1 MFAARQRASCLARQL
16 QRASRNYASDAH
28 AQHKPVEVNESFGKG
43 SIFAVATF
51 FGGVLLYQVSP
62 KEGQS
67 SGLTNLITSWTS
79 RPEHWEEI
87 NTAHAL
93 AVKQA
98 GFDRTLFEHS
108 PTKDRPVEVAYP
120 EALQSHCS
128 RNIRAGHI
136 ANIDHVIEHYRQEH
150 LKEEDRKLKKLAEC
164 N

>member
-1 MFAARQRASCLARQL
+1 LGYATQRGPSPPPSAVDQAKTDRIL
-16 QRASRNYASDAH
+16 Q
-28 AQHKPVEVNESFGKG
+28 KG

-67 SGLTNLITSWTS
+67 SGLTNLITRWTS

-87 NTAHAL
+87 NATHAL

-120 EALQSHCS
+120 EYVVHKPAAPPPNPRRQ
-128 RNIRAGHI
+128 
-136 ANIDHVIEHYRQEH
+136 ANLNTGEGLSSLTARETFAPAT
-150 LKEEDRKLKKLAEC
+150 LPTSTTSSSTTGKST
-164 N
+164 